1 MWNVII
7 PAAAGYIM
15 DKSQGGKG
23 WKGAAIGAAGGYAGG
38 KGAPGGS
45 ILGDTAAN
53 TTATGLNSGNLL
65 TSGGAGNALGLESA
79 VASQAGNAG
88 GMIPIDFNNTQSYL
102 NNSPFGPELPN
113 RLGVDLM
120 SNSNAG
126 LPLET
131 GFDSGLTEVGSNA
144 GYQPGDPFYNPQD
157 AFMQNQDIINE
168 DMFKPTT
175 EFLDGYGDKTMGLSI
190 DDNGVVQHNPTD
202 MELFQPK
209 GTDRELTMQDY
220 AERGMDKFGKM
231 VSKTGD
237 YLYDNPDKVI
247 MGGLSVASM
256 LEGNNKSQ
264 IQQTSPAG
272 FKQANLSGLTAP
284 NSNGQYV
291 YRPQQKRSTLLG

>member
-88 GMIPIDFNNTQSYL
+88 GMIPIDFNNTQNFL
-102 NNSPFGPELPN
+102 NKKDFGQDYTTFN
-113 RLGVDLM
+113 
-120 SNSNAG
+120 
-126 LPLET
+126 
-131 GFDSGLTEVGSNA
+131 SGLTEVGGNTN
-144 GYQPGDPFYNPQD
+144 YKHGDPFYNPQD
-157 AFMQNQDIINE
+157 AFMQNENLINE
-168 DMFKPTT
+168 SMFKPINSN
-175 EFLDGYGDKTMGLSI
+175 TMGISI

-209 GTDRELTMQDY
+209 GTNRELTMQDY
-220 AERGMDKFGKM
+220 AEKAW
-231 VSKTGD
+231 T
-237 YLYDNPDKVI
+237 N
-247 MGGLSVASM
+247 
-256 LEGNNKSQ
+256 LEK
-264 IQQTSPAG
+264 
-272 FKQANLSGLTAP
+272 
-284 NSNGQYV
+284 
-291 YRPQQKRSTLLG
+291 